1 MKTKIL
7 SILITFLIISNCSI
21 HKNTIT
27 YRGSNAKDEIIL
39 IFNKNN
45 PFNKNG
51 MLIVNQNDT
60 TYFKY
65 KIEKTNVFIGKDTMT
80 KQKKTK
86 FYIYRFIINATDTSK
101 YFYSGF
107 ISSKKTGDTLFGYNK
122 LILIRQD

>member
-1 MKTKIL
+1 
-7 SILITFLIISNCSI
+7 
-21 HKNTIT
+21 
-27 YRGSNAKDEIIL
+27 
-39 IFNKNN
+39 
-45 PFNKNG
+45 

-86 FYIYRFIINATDTSK
+86 FYIYRFIINATDTSN

-107 ISSKKTGDTLFGYNK
+107 ISSKKMGDSLFGYNK